1 MTDKKDDN
9 TKWTAQVL
17 SKLVLNVKGSWW
29 IIIMLLY
36 GYGLGTLSQCS
47 DIAFGSK
54 QNIEIA
60 YLPLPTIH

>member
-17 SKLVLNVKGSWW
+17 SKLVLNIKDSCW
-29 IIIMLLY
+29 IMILY

-47 DIAFGSK
+47 DLAFGNK
-54 QNIEIA
+54 QNIKIV
-60 YLPLPTIH
+60 YLLLPTFG